1 MKIKSKLIVAV
12 SSRAL
17 FDLDESHEIFME
29 DKKKYENYQKEMQNI
44 PLCKGHAFD
53 LIEKLLKLNNTPDEI
68 SGEKIDAVEVII
80 VSQNSVKTG
89 RRVSNSVKHY
99 NLPITRMIFTS
110 GDDPVPYLVNEDLKI
125 NLFLSQRRESV
136 RAALE
141 NGVPSALIMSGN
153 KTTDD
158 TQIRIAFD
166 GDNVLFSDES
176 ERIFQEEGLEAFIN
190 HESENV
196 DVPLNPG
203 PLIHLFRGICELK
216 NHFPS
221 KIINAL
227 ITARDQPAGDRVFNT
242 FDHLNMHTDQGLLL
256 GGLPKRNF
264 VKAFGADLFFDD
276 HPKHCKLASE
286 HSATA
291 HVITGVTNEEPQ
303 IDN

>member
-1 MKIKSKLIVAV
+1 MNIKSKLIVAV

-17 FDLDESHEIFME
+17 FDLDESHGIFME
-29 DKKKYENYQKEMQNI
+29 DVEKYEAHQKEMQHV
-44 PLCKGHAFD
+44 PLSKGHAFH
-53 LIEKLLKLNNTPDEI
+53 LVEKLLRLNDTPDERTK
-68 SGEKIDAVEVII
+68 EKVDAVEVIV

-89 RRVSNSVKHY
+89 RRVSNSIKHY
-99 NLPITRMIFTS
+99 DLPITRMIFTS

-136 RAALE
+136 RTALQ

-153 KTTDD
+153 KSTDD

-176 ERIFQEEGLEAFIN
+176 ERIFQEEGLEAFIK
-190 HESENV
+190 HESENI
-196 DVPLNPG
+196 DKPLNPG
-203 PLIHLFRGICELK
+203 PLIHLFHGICELK
-216 NHFPS
+216 KHFPT

-227 ITARDQPAGDRVFNT
+227 ITARDQPAGDRVFNS
-242 FDHLNMHTDQGLLL
+242 FDHWNMHTDQALLL

-264 VKAFGADLFFDD
+264 VKAFRADLFFDD
-276 HPKHCKLASE
+276 HPKHCTLASE

-291 HVITGVTNEEPQ
+291 HVITGVTNEEQ
-303 IDN
+303 